1 MIHLVMGSLLL
12 SLVHAAIPNHWLP
25 IVVIARAEKWNS
37 REALWITAL
46 TGLAHASSTILVGIG
61 IGLIGYKLSENY
73 DFFTTTIAPVL
84 LILMGLL
91 YFGLDYKHAVH
102 RHLPGSKQL
111 QQKSKLTIIATL
123 CLAMFFSPCL
133 EIDTYFITA
142 GTHGW
147 QGIAAVSLV
156 YLFITVT
163 GMLLLVALGNKGL
176 ERFNLHFLEHHE
188 KKVTGTVLILLGL
201 LSFYLH

>member
-1 MIHLVMGSLLL
+1 MIHLVIGSLLL
-12 SLVHAAIPNHWLP
+12 SLIHAAIPNHWLP
-25 IVVIARAEKWNS
+25 IVFIARTEKWN
-37 REALWITAL
+37 RQEALWITTL

-61 IGLIGYKLSENY
+61 IGLIGYKLSESY

-84 LILMGLL
+84 LILMGIL
-91 YFGLDYKHAVH
+91 YFGLDFSHNH
-102 RHLPGSKQL
+102 SQSLPGNKQL

-147 QGIAAVSLV
+147 QGIAAVSFV
-156 YLFITVT
+156 YLFITVA
-163 GMLLLVALGNKGL
+163 GMLLLVALGYNGL